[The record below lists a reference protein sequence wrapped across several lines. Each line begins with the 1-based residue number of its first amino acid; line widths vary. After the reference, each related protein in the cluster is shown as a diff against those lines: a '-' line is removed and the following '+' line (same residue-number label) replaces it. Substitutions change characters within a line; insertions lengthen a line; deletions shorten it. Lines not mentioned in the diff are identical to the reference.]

1 MARDDRLQQQITGIM
16 RGLVA
21 GGTYWMANFG
31 LLIFRS
37 GLNQLT
43 LLMGV
48 EQHSVLGRIIV
59 VQEACRLLGV
69 DFLILDL
76 AVFHSRSDDGSS
88 WTMEWIPAPVIG
100 DEAIRFERPSL
111 EDLDVPCPTI
121 SSIAPAPVA
130 STSMEVV

>member
-21 GGTYWMANFG
+21 GGTYWMPNFG

-48 EQHSVLGRIIV
+48 EQHSVLGRCIV

-69 DFLILDL
+69 EFLILDL
-76 AVFHSRSDDGSS
+76 AVFPSRSDDGSS

-100 DEAIRFERPSL
+100 DEAIRYERPSL

-121 SSIAPAPVA
+121 SSLAPAPMA

>member
-100 DEAIRFERPSL
+100 DEAMRFERPSL

>member
-100 DEAIRFERPSL
+100 DEAMRYERPSL